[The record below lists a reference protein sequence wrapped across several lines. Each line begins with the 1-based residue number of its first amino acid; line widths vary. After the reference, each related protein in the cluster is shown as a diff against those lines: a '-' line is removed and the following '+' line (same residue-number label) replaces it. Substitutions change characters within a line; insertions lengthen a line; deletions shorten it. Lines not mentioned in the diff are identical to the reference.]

1 MITNGVI
8 MLIKQRFYIWFLI
21 ATASLTA
28 INFISAGTADAFDP
42 LIDVTDLVQKR
53 YVKNVDQEKIISDAI
68 NGMLSE
74 LDPYSEY
81 IPPRYE
87 KEFNQQT
94 SGIFT
99 GIGVSLDL
107 KNDSIII
114 ITPLEDS
121 PAKKSGLKHGDII
134 LEINGKSTQGWNLA
148 RTTKEM
154 EGSEG
159 QELELKVFRDDGDIK
174 TFTVKRENIQM
185 HALRGW
191 RRDQQG
197 NWDFTLDSSGSIGY
211 IRISQFI
218 DSTLEDFKKQIAT
231 LLDNDMKALILDLR
245 SNPGGLMY
253 SATSII
259 DLLIAQGK
267 ILSTKGEHS
276 EENTIY
282 ASAEGTLPEFHMIV
296 LIDQMSA
303 SASEIVSGALRDH
316 KRAIVIGKRSWG
328 KGSVQRTFKLPN
340 NQGMVKLTTD
350 YYYLPSGTCV
360 HRLPNAETWGVDPDI
375 EVDFNNDNSEA
386 LGELIR
392 KLTRDYDEQGEKTAR
407 SQYIKLL
414 LQLDNQ
420 LDAAYEKCQ
429 ELIKIEPGM
438 QPIQ

>member
-1 MITNGVI
+1 
-8 MLIKQRFYIWFLI
+8 MLKKQRFYIWFLI

-28 INFISAGTADAFDP
+28 INFISAGTAEAFDP
-42 LIDVTDLVQKR
+42 LIDVTDLVQTR
-53 YVKNVDQEKIISDAI
+53 YVKQVDQEKIISDAI
-68 NGMLSE
+68 NGMLAE

-81 IPPRYE
+81 IPPKYE

-99 GIGVSLDL
+99 GIGISLDQINNAL
-107 KNDSIII
+107 VI
-114 ITPLEDS
+114 ITPLEES
-121 PAKKSGLKHGDII
+121 PAKKAGLKHGDII
-134 LEINGKSTQGWNLA
+134 LEINGQSTQDWNLA
-148 RTTKEM
+148 RAIKEM
-154 EGSEG
+154 EGPEG
-159 QELELKVFRDDGDIK
+159 QKLELKILRDKGDIK
-174 TFTVKRENIQM
+174 TFDIKRESIQM
-185 HALRGW
+185 HAMRGW
-191 RRDQQG
+191 RRDKEG
-197 NWDFTLDSSGSIGY
+197 NWDYTLDAAGNIGY

-218 DSTLEDFKKQIAT
+218 DSTLEDFKKQIT
-231 LLDNDMKALILDLR
+231 KLLDNDMKALILDLR

-253 SATSII
+253 SATGII

-276 EENTIY
+276 EENIIY
-282 ASAEGTLPEFHMIV
+282 ANAEGTLPEFHMIV

-360 HRLPNAETWGVDPDI
+360 HRLPNADVWGVDPDI
-375 EVDFNNDNSEA
+375 DVDFNNDNAEE
-386 LGELIR
+386 LGELLR
-392 KLTRDYDEQGEKTAR
+392 KLTRDFDQPEEYSKTVSK
-407 SQYIKLL
+407 SQYSRQL

-420 LDAAYEKCQ
+420 LNTAYEKCQ